1 MNLLLLGMP
10 SSGKTTFL
18 GALSHVL
25 TSGRSV
31 TSLRLLGL
39 SEQEAHVAALEEL
52 WLACE
57 EVPRT
62 NVRSTQEGAF
72 RVQVG
77 DDGPEALISVPDLS
91 GEAFRMPAARDR
103 CPSGLFELLLAADGL
118 VLFTNADKPSD
129 DRLIF
134 DAASQY
140 DALEAAFEAELDAD
154 ESISDDKEDEGPEAS
169 GGSEL
174 TEPTPPSTG
183 EAPDS
188 EPTRP
193 FNPDDMPEEVL
204 LVELLQQINRLPL
217 AARKRGL
224 ALVVSAWDAVP
235 NETAPEDWLARW
247 RPMLNQFLRHNG
259 NLWDV
264 RVWGISAL
272 GGSLRTDGDRLR
284 AMAEPIER
292 VRVVGNDASP
302 HDLTAPI
309 QWLMTRPTIA
319 P

>member
-25 TSGRSV
+25 TSGRSA

-62 NVRSTQEGAF
+62 NVRSAQEGAF

-103 CPSGLFELLLAADGL
+103 CPSGFFELLLEADGL

-134 DAASQY
+134 DAATQY
-140 DALEAAFEAELDAD
+140 DALEAAFQAELDAD
-154 ESISDDKEDEGPEAS
+154 DSTGDGDPEVAD
-169 GGSEL
+169 GSEP
-174 TEPTPPSTG
+174 TEPMPSFME

-217 AARKRGL
+217 SAKKRGL
-224 ALVVSAWDAVP
+224 ALVISAWDVVP
-235 NETAPEDWLARW
+235 NETVPEDWLARW

-259 NLWDV
+259 HLWDV
-264 RVWGISAL
+264 RVWGVSAL
-272 GGSLRTDGDRLR
+272 GGSLRTDADRLR
-284 AMAEPIER
+284 AMAEPTER
-292 VRVVGNDASP
+292 VQVVGNDASP